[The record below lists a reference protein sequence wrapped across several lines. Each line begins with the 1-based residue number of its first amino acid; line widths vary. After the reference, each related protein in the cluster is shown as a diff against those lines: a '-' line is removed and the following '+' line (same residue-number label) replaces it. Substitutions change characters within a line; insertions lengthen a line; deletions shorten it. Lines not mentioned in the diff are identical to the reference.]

1 MNFEEFMKENN
12 LFLDIG
18 EDHSQEKDYHAKF
31 LDILN
36 EDEIWNDNKEET
48 IIELEKN
55 LQGKITI
62 TRIYGSGNSIDEA
75 IDDYINLISGGIFI
89 ISSTEG
95 EKRRILIPILKKE
108 KPYLFKP
115 LSF

>member
-1 MNFEEFMKENN
+1 MDIKVKKEIISKPFEEFIKENN
-12 LFLDIG
+12 LFLDIW
-18 EDHSQEKDYHAKF
+18 EDHSQEKCYHAEF
-31 LDILN
+31 LD
-36 EDEIWNDNKEET
+36 ET
-48 IIELEKN
+48 VMEVEKN

-75 IDDYINLISGGIFI
+75 IDDYINLISGNIFI

-108 KPYLFKP
+108 KPYFFKP